1 MRVPGAKS
9 TPKEHPAAEGRSWLE
24 RKSIF
29 RRPFAAYSI
38 DTAKRLVTVRF
49 AETLTFDDIEDY
61 ASALRADRRF
71 DSNFSELVD
80 LREVEEVALSA
91 RQMLSLA
98 DQVDPF
104 ALRSKRAFVVRRQSQ
119 INVAHMHRILRPES
133 SNTRVFFSID
143 EAEQWIG
150 YAGPDR

>member
-1 MRVPGAKS
+1 MRVLGAKS
-9 TPKEHPAAEGRSWLE
+9 APKEHPVAEGRSWLD

-29 RRPFAAYSI
+29 RRPFSAYAI

-71 DSNFSELVD
+71 DPNFSELVD
-80 LREVEEVALSA
+80 LRDVEEVVLSA

-98 DQVDPF
+98 DHVDPF
-104 ALRSKRAFVVRRQSQ
+104 TLRSKRAFVARGQVQ
-119 INVAHMHRILRPES
+119 INAAHMHRILRPES
-133 SNTRVFFSID
+133 NNIRVFFSIG
-143 EAEQWIG
+143 EAEQWIDHSE
-150 YAGPDR
+150 PDR

>member
-1 MRVPGAKS
+1 VRVPGAKS
-9 TPKEHPAAEGRSWLE
+9 TSKEHPASETWNRPA

-29 RRPFAAYSI
+29 RRPFSAYSI

-61 ASALRADRRF
+61 AIALRADRRF
-71 DSNFSELVD
+71 DPNFSELVD
-80 LREVEEVALSA
+80 LRDVEEVVLSA

-104 ALRSKRAFVVRRQSQ
+104 TLRSKRAFVVRSQGQ
-119 INVAHMHRILRPES
+119 INAAHMHCILRPES
-133 SNTRVFFSID
+133 KNIRVFFSID
-143 EAEQWIG
+143 EAEQWIEHS
-150 YAGPDR
+150 GPDR